1 MKKLLYLLLLVPIL
15 VFGQSNNQNWVKSTT
30 YKVETNAAIADP
42 TILQANV
49 QVNYYDG
56 LGRPIQQIAG
66 KQSNTG
72 KDIVTHIEYDVFGR
86 QTKEYLPL
94 ASGQSNLAYI
104 DGATANA
111 NIVSQYQ
118 TWYGDQ
124 NPYSEKQL
132 ENSPLN
138 RVLKQAAPG
147 TAWQMGTGKEIKFN
161 YQTNHPTE
169 VKLFNVTATWNTEL
183 GLYKTLVT
191 QNGNYPA
198 NELYKTITFDENTP
212 LTGKGTEEFKDKEGK
227 VVLKRTYNSGEA
239 HDTYYIY
246 DQYGNLSFV
255 LPPLAEGGIGQ
266 SVLDNLGY
274 QYQYDYRNRLVAKKL
289 PGKQWEYIVYDQL
302 DRPIA
307 TGPAFSPYVTGVQ
320 GWMVTQYDAFSRVT
334 QTGWKNLSA
343 TATSRSSYQ
352 ATINN
357 GGNDFTLD
365 QQEVLTINYYDNYGF
380 VGAPSPIP
388 NVPESHFGITTN
400 VKGLPTGSWVK
411 VLDNASS
418 TTAEISYT
426 LYDKK
431 YRPVRTY
438 TKNHLGGYT
447 QVDTNMDWAGKTMY
461 TVTKHK
467 RTNAATELVVK
478 DMFTYSP
485 QDKLLVHKQKINTL
499 PEQLISSNTYDEL
512 GQLISKNVGGS
523 DVTGENGLQKVDYT
537 YNIRGW
543 LKKIN
548 EVDGLDNDLFAFKI
562 NYEDPENSVALFN
575 GNISETYWKTASDN
589 LKRKYSYQYD
599 DLNRLLEGNYSRE
612 GGNFKNSYLEAINY
626 DKNGNIQTMYRN
638 GDNDDVNYEF
648 NIDNLVY
655 TYDHNN
661 KNLLK
666 KVFDASNSPQ
676 GFKDDSNGF
685 EDPEDDYQYDANGNL
700 TKDANKKIQNIT
712 YNHLNL
718 PVHIVFETGEITYLY
733 NATGQKLQ
741 KSVEGSDSIR
751 TDYLTGFQYFNEKLK
766 HFPHAEGYVSV
777 VNNRFKY
784 IFNYTDHL
792 GNIRLSYSDADDNNT
807 ISENEILEE
816 NHYYPFGLKH
826 SAYNTQHQ
834 GYIRQDE
841 LNNLILQQMPKFA
854 GDGSYNYK
862 YNGKEYQDELGLNMY
877 DYGARNYDPALGR
890 WMNIDPL
897 AEKMRRHSPY
907 NYAFDNPIYF
917 IDPDGMSPDPIKKII
932 SSTVR
937 GNIHPTSLKY
947 SQICNLCGGHGRVV
961 SPESTTSSR
970 GYTLE
975 YSKVKDEH
983 STAYNILT
991 EGGTA
996 EFTYSVSSKITAVN
1010 AQYFDNNGNKVDN
1023 ISDASKYSV
1032 TTQTTTTKVN
1042 VSMDEVDSKATISQ
1056 NSSTSTYDVSKQP
1069 YSNSLD
1075 GYRLTNEKNTSNSPT
1090 MTTVNIDKVDPKLI
1104 NIANNSA
1111 KENLLNG
1118 ASDIIDRM
1126 QKIPEKYDSNFQ
1138 ESLKKL

>member
-1 MKKLLYLLLLVPIL
+1 MKKLLSLLLLVPIL
-15 VFGQSNNQNWVKSTT
+15 VFSQSNNQNWVKSTT
-30 YKVETNAAIADP
+30 YKVASQSAITNP
-42 TILQANV
+42 TVSQANV

-56 LGRPIQQIAG
+56 LGRPIQQIAS

-72 KDIVTHIEYDVFGR
+72 KDIITHIEYDAFGR
-86 QTKEYLPL
+86 QTKDFLPFANQA
-94 ASGQSNLAYI
+94 ASL
-104 DGATANA
+104 DFMPNA
-111 NIVSQYQ
+111 STTLNTFYNSYNGG
-118 TWYGDQ
+118 T
-124 NPYSEKQL
+124 NFPFSEKQL

-147 TAWQMGTGKEIKFN
+147 NNWFLGTGKEIKFD
-161 YQTNHPTE
+161 YQINIANE
-169 VKLFNVTATWNTEL
+169 VKLFYATANWDAELELYVTT
-183 GLYKTLVT
+183 VV
-191 QNGNYPA
+191 QNEFYAEG
-198 NELYKTITFDENTP
+198 ELYKTITFDENTP
-212 LTGKGTEEFKDKEGK
+212 LAGKGTEEFKDKEGK
-227 VVLKRTYNSGEA
+227 VVLKRTYNA
-239 HDTYYIY
+239 NDPHDTYYIY
-246 DQYGNLSFV
+246 DQYSNLAFV

-274 QYQYDYRNRLVAKKL
+274 QYQYDYRNRLAAKKL

-307 TGPAFSPYVTGVQ
+307 TGPAFSPYGTGVQ

-365 QQEVLTINYYDNYGF
+365 QHEVLTINYYDNYGF

-388 NVPESHFGITTN
+388 NVPESQFGITTN

-418 TTAEISYT
+418 TTAEISYI

-431 YRPVRTY
+431 FRPVRNY

-447 QVDTNMDWAGKTMY
+447 QVDSNMDWAGKTLY
-461 TVTKHK
+461 TMTRHK

-485 QDKLLVHKQKINTL
+485 QDKLLVHKQKINSL

-523 DVTGENGLQKVDYT
+523 NVTGESGLQKVDYK

-862 YNGKEYQDELGLNMY
+862 FQSQERQDELGLNW
-877 DYGARNYDPALGR
+877 DSFKWRNYDYAIGR
-890 WMNIDPL
+890 FMSIDPL
-897 AEKMRRHSPY
+897 SEEYAYQSHYNFSENRVIDGRELEGLEWQNFSVKGLKPKCLTVKSPTVDAQSQHFSVTVDNSKKKFSEFKSAFKEKPQDFLTNSKAEFNAPVDEEGKPTTFGKGSYLKIDIDGPFNNAY
-907 NYAFDNPIYF
+907 VKVFGVYEKKDNLITTF
-917 IDPDGMSPDPIKKII
+917 GTMQGHIEKGKITFRIQENKDGSITFSIDSQSEVDMGIAPEKFSRDQQKQSWNEVLNNITKYLGGEETKREVKII
-932 SSTVR
+932 
-937 GNIHPTSLKY
+937 
-947 SQICNLCGGHGRVV
+947 
-961 SPESTTSSR
+961 E
-970 GYTLE
+970 
-975 YSKVKDEH
+975 
-983 STAYNILT
+983 
-991 EGGTA
+991 
-996 EFTYSVSSKITAVN
+996 
-1010 AQYFDNNGNKVDN
+1010 
-1023 ISDASKYSV
+1023 
-1032 TTQTTTTKVN
+1032 
-1042 VSMDEVDSKATISQ
+1042 
-1056 NSSTSTYDVSKQP
+1056 
-1069 YSNSLD
+1069 
-1075 GYRLTNEKNTSNSPT
+1075 
-1090 MTTVNIDKVDPKLI
+1090 PKK
-1104 NIANNSA
+1104 
-1111 KENLLNG
+1111 KE
-1118 ASDIIDRM
+1118 
-1126 QKIPEKYDSNFQ
+1126 
-1138 ESLKKL
+1138 